1 MHMLYDSDTYSVTH
15 MLANG
20 MAAEPDL
27 VQASTETPK
36 TPPGPTLARHG
47 FEIVDKRTNK
57 EVYLDGSWAELFQQ
71 HISAWQKNTPTQEE
85 VEDTLEQYAELAQ
98 NPILVQLAAMV
109 GSHPEAYPE
118 ATIIAIQTIGPREA
132 DTWLFTVGH
141 KETLTLPGGEQ
152 TALKLVRN
160 PRKEFDQRVELWL
173 APAMSYLPVRIR
185 ITEANGAYVDQKWRA
200 SHKDP

>member
-27 VQASTETPK
+27 VQASTETQK
-36 TPPGPTLARHG
+36 MPPGPTLARHG

-98 NPILVQLAAMV
+98 NPILV
-109 GSHPEAYPE
+109 H
-118 ATIIAIQTIGPREA
+118 
-132 DTWLFTVGH
+132 
-141 KETLTLPGGEQ
+141 
-152 TALKLVRN
+152 
-160 PRKEFDQRVELWL
+160 
-173 APAMSYLPVRIR
+173 
-185 ITEANGAYVDQKWRA
+185 
-200 SHKDP
+200 